1 MAVAA
6 IGPLPTSNGSKPF
19 SMCRN
24 YSPGGALWRLFPVVR
39 PEYLGAIRANFALLR
54 SCKESPPPLLFFF
67 AGPYSLLHVKTA
79 LTVAILQTY
88 DCAVLRW
95 PFEELR
101 PKGRAAPKSPQTT
114 KPIDMDWGGRW
125 AFFCARSNSGRTH
138 RRVKPDFRQS
148 FRNWDG

>member
-1 MAVAA
+1 V
-6 IGPLPTSNGSKPF
+6 PELF
-19 SMCRN
+19 
-24 YSPGGALWRLFPVVR
+24 SPGGALWRLFPVVR
-39 PEYLGAIRANFALLR
+39 PEYLANVALLR

-67 AGPYSLLHVKTA
+67 GGPYSLLHVKTA

-125 AFFCARSNSGRTH
+125 AFFVLGAIRAELIEGLSLIFASHSGLGWLNVREL
-138 RRVKPDFRQS
+138 
-148 FRNWDG
+148 